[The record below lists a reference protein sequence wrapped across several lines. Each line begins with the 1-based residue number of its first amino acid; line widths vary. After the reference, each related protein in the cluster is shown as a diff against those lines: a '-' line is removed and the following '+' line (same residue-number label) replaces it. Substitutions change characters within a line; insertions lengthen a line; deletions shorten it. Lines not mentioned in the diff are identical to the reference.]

1 MSILKFQAAIAKKS
15 VLYEK
20 SEHKQNRFK
29 QETFFQREKEH
40 VQRFNFSLLNFR
52 SKNFNISKRVRY
64 IQRYSQNI
72 HNYYNQKIFLGYF
85 EIIFKIF

>member
-1 MSILKFQAAIAKKS
+1 MKVQASIAKKS

-20 SEHKQNRFK
+20 SEHKQNQFK
-29 QETFFQREKEH
+29 QEAFFQREKEH
-40 VQRFNFSLLNFR
+40 VQRFSFSLLNFR
-52 SKNFNISKRVRY
+52 RKNVNISKRVRY

-72 HNYYNQKIFLGYF
+72 LNYYNQKIFLEYF